1 MLKDFFKSTSIYIRT
16 VVGLFRFLWNKRL
29 WFLIPLV
36 IVLVIFGLF
45 IFLGQST
52 PLGPFIYTIF

>member
-1 MLKDFFKSTSIYIRT
+1 MFEKIFKSISIVART
-16 VVGLFRFLWNKRL
+16 IIGLFRFLWNKRL

>member
-1 MLKDFFKSTSIYIRT
+1 MFKDFFKSTSTYTRT
-16 VVGLFRFLWNKRL
+16 IANLFRFLWNKRL

-45 IFLGQST
+45 IFLGQTT